1 MGQWVRESRS
11 SRSAMA
17 CLIHSGRDTWPNAA
31 AASTR
36 ASTSGGRPKLVH
48 PPRPNAEQKQGE
60 GLPPSPFRDTVLYME
75 HEPTTREAIAAEV
88 RASLARSAQS
98 ALWLAERSGI
108 SKTSLSLKL
117 KGQRS
122 FSVEELLAVA
132 DALGIDAGALL
143 PRAVAA

>member
-1 MGQWVRESRS
+1 
-11 SRSAMA
+11 
-17 CLIHSGRDTWPNAA
+17 
-31 AASTR
+31 
-36 ASTSGGRPKLVH
+36 
-48 PPRPNAEQKQGE
+48 
-60 GLPPSPFRDTVLYME
+60 ME

-143 PRAVAA
+143 PHPEPTAA